1 MVTENTAEGL
11 LIYNEVIRDGGL
23 EEMLYALCFGK
34 DTTWSGK
41 KNGRNCSAMEGASW
55 MSKNKISEF
64 MNISRMEMD

>member
-41 KNGRNCSAMEGASW
+41 KNGRNCSAMEGAS
-55 MSKNKISEF
+55 
-64 MNISRMEMD
+64 